1 MHFKI
6 WRGEIKRKLADSV
19 PAWLGRQL
27 LLCVVSRSPSPT
39 SLFLTLAI
47 TFILTPSPPQLYR
60 VTQRLP
66 PPLNP
71 GDTWMEETRKA
82 QLTLFGVRRRMR
94 VRASVC
100 VPKSKIKSITSP
112 DYPLAYASCMN
123 TQPRICAGI
132 VSGCASSLR
141 GQGGGECR
149 AVRAVVSA
157 VLPTASEFWQLE
169 HLCCVRSL
177 FC

>member
-1 MHFKI
+1 MGDECACDELCI
-6 WRGEIKRKLADSV
+6 SRYGWGEIKCTSVDFFV
-19 PAWLGRQL
+19 PACLSMQL
-27 LLCVVSRSPSPT
+27 LLCVVSRSSSPT
-39 SLFLTLAI
+39 SSFLTLAL
-47 TFILTPSPPQLYR
+47 TFTPTPSPPQLYR
-60 VTQRLP
+60 ITQRLP

-112 DYPLAYASCMN
+112 DDPLAYASCMN

-149 AVRAVVSA
+149 AVPSV
-157 VLPTASEFWQLE
+157 VLPPESG
-169 HLCCVRSL
+169 C
-177 FC
+177 